1 MFIQQSLEILKN
13 HHQKITKTRL
23 RILEQ
28 FAKIVRPVNPY
39 ELIDWSKEREIDITT
54 IYRNLELFES
64 LGIVHKIH
72 SLWWYMP
79 CMNHHD
85 QCHKV
90 HDLII
95 CNSCITINET
105 HIDPNTKKLL
115 WLSKW
120 PVELSGHCESCEQKK

>member
-1 MFIQQSLEILKN
+1 MFITQSLKILKEN
-13 HHQKITKTRL
+13 NQKITKTRTW
-23 RILEQ
+23 ILEQ
-28 FAKIVRPVNPY
+28 FANITKPVNPY
-39 ELIDWSKEREIDITT
+39 ELVEWNCNTNIDIST

-79 CMNHHD
+79 CNHYHD

-95 CNSCITINET
+95 CNNCNSINET
-105 HIDPNTKKLL
+105 HIDPHTKKLL
-115 WLSKW
+115 WLSSW